1 MSAHE
6 SPSSLVDP
14 EKRGKSDGVE
24 PGDGPQYSGDANDE
38 GIVVSHTNKLHRGL
52 KGRHMQMIA
61 M

>member
-6 SPSSLVDP
+6 SPSSLADA
-14 EKRGKSDGVE
+14 EKRGKSGGFE
-24 PGDGPQYSGDANDE
+24 PGDVRQYVGDANDE
-38 GIVVSHTNKLHRGL
+38 GIVVSDTNKLHRNL

>member
-1 MSAHE
+1 MSTHE
-6 SPSSLVDP
+6 SPSSLADP

-24 PGDGPQYSGDANDE
+24 PGDGHQYSGDANDV
-38 GIVVSHTNKLHRGL
+38 GIVETDQGKLHRSL

>member
-6 SPSSLVDP
+6 SPSSLADP

-24 PGDGPQYSGDANDE
+24 PGDGPQYNGDANDE
-38 GIVVSHTNKLHRGL
+38 GIVVGTNPLHRNL

>member
-6 SPSSLVDP
+6 SPSSLTDP
-14 EKRGKSDGVE
+14 EKRGKSDVVE
-24 PGDGPQYSGDANDE
+24 PGQYNGDANDE
-38 GIVVSHTNKLHRGL
+38 EIIISGTNKLHRSL